1 MAFKMKGF
9 PFPGKSPLK
18 VDQQLIDA
26 ATEAA
31 MANVPDTEAQQ
42 RINTRMM
49 SARGQ
54 GLQALG
60 EGIGGGIERI
70 GKDIGDALTP
80 GEEENGNKGKSSDNN
95 ENNENNKKNKKKNN
109 KKKNKKKK

>member
-60 EGIGGGIERI
+60 EGIGGGAQAI
-70 GKDIGDALTP
+70 GEEIGSALTP
-80 GEEENGNKGKSSDNN
+80 SKDEDDDKDKESPE
-95 ENNENNKKNKKKNN
+95 KKRKKRKR
-109 KKKNKKKK
+109 KK

>member
-42 RINTRMM
+42 RINARIM

-60 EGIGGGIERI
+60 EGIGGGAQAI
-70 GKDIGDALTP
+70 GQEIGSALTP
-80 GEEENGNKGKSSDNN
+80 SKDEDDDKDKKSP
-95 ENNENNKKNKKKNN
+95 KKKRKR
-109 KKKNKKKK
+109 KK